1 MGARSRGRGAL
12 WRIRD
17 LRVILPARV
26 LSYTGD
32 TLTLFA
38 LTLRVHDEGGGASG
52 MALLLAAFALP
63 MALTVGIA
71 GHVADRCDSRRV
83 LVTASLVQAAAL
95 AGLVLTGTG
104 PQMYLFVIAL
114 QLGQSFAN
122 PTWAA
127 LLPRAVG
134 EHNLGR
140 ATAVQQGALAVTGVV
155 GAAVA
160 GVSAGHF
167 GHDAPL
173 WIALGAFVALAAAAA
188 AVRTRRRGDRHAA
201 PLTLAAQVWS
211 AAGFRVLH
219 ADPVSWTLLSSMVPF
234 VLALETANVLEVFLV
249 RDSLDASTTVFG
261 LVQAASA
268 AGTVA
273 GAAWASQMRTERSRV
288 RLAIG
293 GVAGAGASMLVAG
306 AAPDELV
313 LALSFAGIG
322 VFVMAST
329 VCLWPV
335 LLTRTVEADRGKV
348 SAAANGASRLASMVA
363 LGLGALAGGYLGP
376 RWSFALAGLTALAVA
391 ARSWHHL
398 DVVLLAGAA
407 TPTDARTDIP
417 RDAGA
422 EARPDRP
429 AEWSDRRTE

>member
-12 WRIRD
+12 WHIRD

-63 MALTVGIA
+63 
-71 GHVADRCDSRRV
+71 
-83 LVTASLVQAAAL
+83 
-95 AGLVLTGTG
+95 
-104 PQMYLFVIAL
+104 
-114 QLGQSFAN
+114 
-122 PTWAA
+122 
-127 LLPRAVG
+127 RAVG

-140 ATAVQQGALAVTGVV
+140 ATAVQQGALAVTGVI

-160 GVSAGHF
+160 GVTAGHF

-188 AVRTRRRGDRHAA
+188 AVRTRRHGDPHGA

-219 ADPVSWTLLSSMVPF
+219 ADPVNWTLLSSMVPF

-261 LVQAASA
+261 
-268 AGTVA
+268 
-273 GAAWASQMRTERSRV
+273 
-288 RLAIG
+288 
-293 GVAGAGASMLVAG
+293 
-306 AAPDELV
+306 
-313 LALSFAGIG
+313 
-322 VFVMAST
+322 
-329 VCLWPV
+329 
-335 LLTRTVEADRGKV
+335 
-348 SAAANGASRLASMVA
+348 
-363 LGLGALAGGYLGP
+363 
-376 RWSFALAGLTALAVA
+376 
-391 ARSWHHL
+391 
-398 DVVLLAGAA
+398 
-407 TPTDARTDIP
+407 
-417 RDAGA
+417 
-422 EARPDRP
+422 
-429 AEWSDRRTE
+429 